1 MKRHHEIIRKK
12 IITYAVSRQ
21 HSPEALKR
29 WAEVYTR
36 NLEAGVDVLIA
47 GQRASQELVKERAQ

>member
-1 MKRHHEIIRKK
+1 MKQHHEIIRKK
-12 IITYAVSRQ
+12 IITYAASRQ

-36 NLEAGVDVLIA
+36 NIDAGVDAIVA
-47 GQRASQELVKERAQ
+47 GQRAALELTKGR